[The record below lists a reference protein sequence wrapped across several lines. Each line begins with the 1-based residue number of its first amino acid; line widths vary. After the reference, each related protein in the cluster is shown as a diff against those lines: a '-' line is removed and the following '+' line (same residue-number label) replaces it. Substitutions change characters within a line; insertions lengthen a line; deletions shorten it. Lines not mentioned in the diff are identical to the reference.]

1 MECFSE
7 LVKLSKLLNNFKQP
21 WFVAGGW
28 AIDLFIGDV
37 TRVHKDIEIAIFR
50 KDQSILQ
57 EYLFGW
63 EFTKVVNGKMQPW
76 NKDEWLELPIHEIH
90 AHSKNTF
97 FSELEILLDE
107 SSHNEWRFRRNFD
120 IACPL
125 SRIQLHSD
133 INVPFLAPEIVLLYK
148 AKNPRSKDED
158 DFHRVRNLLDEERQ
172 VWLKQAIM
180 VCHPGHHWLT
190 ELHVSGR

>member
-1 MECFSE
+1 MESFSE
-7 LVKLSKLLNNFKQP
+7 VVKLSTLLNNFRQP

-50 KDQSILQ
+50 KDQSSLR

-63 EFTKVVNGKMQPW
+63 EFTKVVNGKMESW
-76 NKDEWLELPIHEIH
+76 NEAEWLELPIHEIH
-90 AHSKNTF
+90 AHTKNTL

-107 SSHNEWRFRRNFD
+107 SSQSEWRFRRNLD
-120 IACPL
+120 IARPL
-125 SRIQLHSD
+125 SMIRLHSD
-133 INVPFLAPEIVLLYK
+133 IGLPFLAPEIVLLYK

-158 DFHRVRNLLDEERQ
+158 DFYRVSRLLDEERQ
-172 VWLKQAIM
+172 AWLKEAIA

-190 ELHVSGR
+190 EIDAN